1 MPNSSPESLSLE
13 TLKAN
18 WYWQALQE
26 ELTDRREHAMRQLLT
41 LKAFEDPQGITEAQ
55 ETIKLI
61 DKLIDPDFLKELKDS
76 YSTKP
81 KEEEDG
87 S

>member
-1 MPNSSPESLSLE
+1 MPYHSPEALSLE
-13 TLKAN
+13 ALKAN

-26 ELTDRREHAMRQLLT
+26 DLSEKRDHALKQLLI

-61 DKLIDPDFLKELKDS
+61 DRLTDPDFLKELKDT

-81 KEEEDG
+81 KEVEDG